1 MLDLNPFTGLAALI
15 NGLIES
21 RKMGQWARL
30 MISMGVSGLVT
41 FLFTL
46 GTGGLAHMASGA
58 SPGMAFALAFF
69 EASIASA
76 AMIFF
81 AWRRS
86 PLTGKIPISAPAG
99 LEAAERAMLEKV
111 IVTVKGKQ

>member
-1 MLDLNPFTGLAALI
+1 MGSFNPFVGVAALI
-15 NGLIES
+15 NGLIDS
-21 RKMGQWARL
+21 HKMGQWARL
-30 MISMGVSGLVT
+30 IVSTGVSGLVT
-41 FLFTL
+41 FLFAL
-46 GTGGLAHMASGA
+46 GSSGLAHMASGA
-58 SPGMAFALAFF
+58 SPGVAFSLSFF

-86 PLTGKIPISAPAG
+86 PLTRKIPISAPAG

-111 IVTVKGKQ
+111 VVTVKGKS